1 MIKQCCQEKILL
13 KLQVL
18 TIEVLISK
26 ALINTFISHDKFF
39 SVNDVLQE
47 YNEMEEEIKNPG
59 TSVEQ
64 II

>member
-1 MIKQCCQEKILL
+1 M

-59 TSVEQ
+59 TSVE
-64 II
+64 